1 MRAFLVRRRKKIIS
15 NAALCRRGCDRKL
28 PGFIRNE
35 VFDPKLWMVPGDKC
49 GSDLLSE
56 ELLSESRKIYV
67 RGRRKVGSKRVAD
80 VVEALIGAYLSTGGE
95 VLALFFMDWIGIK
108 VDFMIVPNERHF
120 QLQAEK
126 FVNVR
131 YLESLLN
138 YSFRDPS
145 LLVEALTHGSYML
158 PEIPSCYQRL
168 EFLGDAVLD
177 YLITMHLYKE
187 YPGMSPGLLTDLR
200 SASVNNDC
208 YAQAA
213 VKGDLHKHILHTS
226 QDLHK
231 HIVETAE
238 IFQKSSLGSTFGWE
252 SETSFPKV
260 LGDVIES
267 LAGAILVDSG
277 YNKEIVFQSIRPL
290 LEPLITPE
298 TVKLHPARELNELIQ
313 KQHFDYKKS
322 VVSNGRNA
330 SIEIVVGANGV
341 IFKHT
346 ATAADKK
353 TAEKLASKEV
363 LKSLKESNFASSI
376 TPSKID

>member
-1 MRAFLVRRRKKIIS
+1 
-15 NAALCRRGCDRKL
+15 
-28 PGFIRNE
+28 
-35 VFDPKLWMVPGDKC
+35 
-49 GSDLLSE
+49 
-56 ELLSESRKIYV
+56 
-67 RGRRKVGSKRVAD
+67 
-80 VVEALIGAYLSTGGE
+80 
-95 VLALFFMDWIGIK
+95 
-108 VDFMIVPNERHF
+108 MIVPNERHF

-213 VKGDLHKHILHTS
+213 VKGGLHEHILYTS

-231 HIVETAE
+231 HIVETVE

-363 LKSLKESNFASSI
+363 LKSLKESNFASSS